1 MGRQP
6 PTVAVVAMALARRL
20 GAVAGHRV
28 RKPGT
33 AFQLVLAGLV
43 ALVAPLAHGD
53 TVLITGANSGLGLEF
68 AKQYAGKGWTVI
80 ATHRRAATPESLAEV
95 QAAHANVRIEH
106 LDVTD
111 IAEVRALAAKL
122 KGVPIDVLINNA
134 GVYSDR
140 SVCTDESC
148 RGDGDTQSFG
158 STDYTLFDTIMA
170 VNVRGPLVVS
180 EAFIDNV
187 RLGKQ
192 KKIVSISSTNGSVTF
207 TLGGSGAI
215 AYRASKA
222 ALNRA
227 MQLVA
232 VHERPEGIIVL
243 LLHPGAVLTERQA
256 HLTFPGMIELQP
268 SVSGMIA
275 VIEKATLADTGHFI
289 QYDGTPAPW

>member
-1 MGRQP
+1 VTR
-6 PTVAVVAMALARRL
+6 TFAWFVVGACLAA
-20 GAVAGHRV
+20 AVA
-28 RKPGT
+28 P
-33 AFQLVLAGLV
+33 
-43 ALVAPLAHGD
+43 AHAD

-68 AKQYAGKGWTVI
+68 VKQYTAKGWTVI
-80 ATHRRAATPESLAEV
+80 ATHRRPELPDSLAAV
-95 QAAHANVRIEH
+95 VAKHPNVRVEH

-111 IAEVRALAAKL
+111 IAEAHALAAKL
-122 KGVPIDVLINNA
+122 KDVPIDVLINNA

-140 SVCTDESC
+140 SVCTEESC

-158 STDYTLFDTIMA
+158 NMDYALFDTIMA

-180 EAFIDNV
+180 EAFADNV
-187 RLGKQ
+187 RASKQ

-232 VHERPEGIIVL
+232 VHEKPEGVIVL

-256 HLTFPGMIELQP
+256 NLKFPGMIEMQP
-268 SVSGMIA
+268 SVSGMIS
-275 VIEKATLADTGHFI
+275 VIEKATLADTGRFVE
-289 QYDGTPAPW
+289 YDGTTAPW